1 MRNNDFIS
9 SLLDLPF
16 IGSAKRSPDGK
27 YVALIAM
34 GIHTNVDVFYLSID
48 KSIPLTALTYNE
60 EFSYLV
66 DWFPDSKSVIISQDT
81 DGNERSTY
89 YRVFLDKPNEL
100 IPITQINPEFYIR
113 GGSITKNG
121 KFLFYSANYDF
132 TNKKELETST
142 LISKNLENDEII
154 TLTTGSKSYD
164 IYPEI
169 NNQAT
174 LLLYNR
180 SEEDPAG
187 TQYWLINVDG
197 SNDREILN
205 FGSKAKLEASWHPKG
220 KMITFTTDHFDGKQL
235 DINLA
240 GLYDIDSGKISWINK
255 ENESSLPGLKNEL
268 INKDLAICYFDE
280 YEPDI
285 IVLGEISKAKTQYYF
300 YNFQDERLTVLP
312 RLSGNIGFYNRL
324 SNDEWLASY
333 SSSNQPTT
341 IISIPLSKFENL
353 SIDNFAYYYDNF
365 GGSSITQDQ
374 LVTAED
380 YEWTSV
386 DNEKIHGWFYPS
398 STSSDKLIV
407 YVHGGPTS
415 HSRDALN
422 AEIQYY
428 IHRGFNVLDP
438 NYRGSTGYG
447 VPFRE
452 KIKEDGWG
460 GREQADIA
468 YGVRSLIKEGK
479 VSKGKVAIT
488 GTSYGGYSAW
498 CAITK
503 YPNIFEVSIPV
514 CGMTDLIVDYETTRP
529 DLRPYSEEMMGGKP
543 KDVPERYYEGSPINF
558 INEIKGKLLIIQG
571 ANDPN
576 VTPAN
581 VIAVEN
587 ALHKAEVEY
596 ESSIYEDEGHGIIK
610 KGNRKKKYQEIA
622 DFVDSW
628 FNEN

>member
-1 MRNNDFIS
+1 MSNNDFIS

-16 IGSAKRSPDGK
+16 IGSAIRSPDGK

-34 GIHTNVDVFYLSID
+34 GIHTNIDVFYFSLD
-48 KSIPLTALTYNE
+48 KSIPLTALTHND
-60 EFSYLV
+60 EFSYII
-66 DWFPDSKSVIISQDT
+66 DWFPDSKSVIVSQDAA
-81 DGNERSTY
+81 GNERSTY
-89 YRVFLDKPNEL
+89 YRVYLDKPNKL
-100 IPITQINPEFYIR
+100 IPITQISPEFYIR
-113 GGSITKNG
+113 GNSITKDG
-121 KFLFYSANYDF
+121 KSLFYSANYDF
-132 TNKKELETST
+132 VNEKELETSN
-142 LISKNLENDEII
+142 LVCQNLENDEII
-154 TLTTGSKSYD
+154 TLTMGTKSYD
-164 IYPEI
+164 MYPEI
-169 NNQAT
+169 NNQGT

-187 TQYWLINVDG
+187 TQYWLINADG
-197 SNDREILN
+197 TNDREILN
-205 FGSKAKLEASWHPKG
+205 FGSKAKLEASWHPNG
-220 KMITFTTDHFDGKQL
+220 NIISFTTDHIDSEQL

-240 GLYDIDSGKISWINK
+240 GLYDVETGKISWINK
-255 ENESSLPGLKNEL
+255 ENEVSLPGLQKEL

-285 IVLGEISKAKTQYYF
+285 LVLGEISKAKTQYYF
-300 YNFQDERLTVLP
+300 YNFKEEKLTNLSRV
-312 RLSGNIGFYNRL
+312 SGNVVLYNRL
-324 SNDEWLASY
+324 PNDEWLAGY
-333 SSSNQPTT
+333 SSSNQPST
-341 IISIPLSKFENL
+341 IISIPFSKFQDL
-353 SIDNFAYYYDNF
+353 SLDNFTYYYDNF
-365 GGSSITQDQ
+365 GESSITKDQ

-398 STSSDKLIV
+398 QTQSDKLIV

-422 AEIQYY
+422 AEIQFYV
-428 IHRGFNVLDP
+428 HRGFNVLDP

-460 GREQADIA
+460 GKEQADIA
-468 YGVRSLIKEGK
+468 YGVTSLIKEGK
-479 VSKGKVAIT
+479 VSQGKIAIT
-488 GTSYGGYSAW
+488 GTSYGGYSSW

-503 YPNIFEVSIPV
+503 YPDVFNVSIPV

-543 KDVPERYYEGSPINF
+543 KDVPERYYNGSPINF
-558 INEIKGKLLIIQG
+558 INKIKGKLLIIQG

-581 VIAVEN
+581 VTAVEN

-596 ESSIYEDEGHGIIK
+596 ETSFYEDEGHGIIK
-610 KGNRKKKYQEIA
+610 KRNRKKKFEEIA

-628 FNEN
+628 FNDY